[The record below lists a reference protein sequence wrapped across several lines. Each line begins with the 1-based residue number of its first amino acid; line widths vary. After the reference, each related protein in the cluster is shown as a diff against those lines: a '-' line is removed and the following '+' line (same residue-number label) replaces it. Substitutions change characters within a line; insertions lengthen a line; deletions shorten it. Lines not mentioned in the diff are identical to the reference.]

1 MLWPLTKRGVKYT
14 IGHFLCSVDKK
25 YWAGTCFC
33 ELCMQSNIKTIYITV
48 VQMFDYGYTH
58 NRCKITQQ
66 WTCVNNCIILCLRYT
81 YTCNAITLKCGCAK
95 HLQALTWW
103 AVWVQVQCIKA
114 MPSSQHISYWSLSP
128 NIICLWTLHAK
139 RKISLSESKQSSGK
153 SRNFLSEKF

>member
-81 YTCNAITLKCGCAK
+81 YTCNAITLNCGCAK
-95 HLQALTWW
+95 HSQTLTWW

-114 MPSSQHISYWSLSP
+114 CPSHSTFYTDPFPQISYAYEHYMQKQKFLSV
-128 NIICLWTLHAK
+128 
-139 RKISLSESKQSSGK
+139 SKQSSGK